1 MRFSIGGL
9 ISGGLRGTVAG
20 GLGGAVGGAL
30 VIVGIWALGGPSGWE
45 EATILAASIFPAL
58 GGFIGGSTAGACGR
72 IGFLGPAIGGL
83 LGAWLQ
89 GGTLVLLMTF
99 SADYDLIEATPPQ
112 WFTRSSSS
120 WGLGPLY
127 WEHGWA
133 SVLAG
138 ERSETQGGSDGPH
151 RATEVRRPSACGR

>member
-9 ISGGLRGTVAG
+9 ISGGLLGTVAG

-99 SADYDLIEATPPQ
+99 SADYDLIGYPSPMVYSLQLLMGAGPVV
-112 WFTRSSSS
+112 
-120 WGLGPLY
+120 LGAWLGKRLGRR
-127 WEHGWA
+127 E
-133 SVLAG
+133 
-138 ERSETQGGSDGPH
+138 ERNPRGK
-151 RATEVRRPSACGR
+151 